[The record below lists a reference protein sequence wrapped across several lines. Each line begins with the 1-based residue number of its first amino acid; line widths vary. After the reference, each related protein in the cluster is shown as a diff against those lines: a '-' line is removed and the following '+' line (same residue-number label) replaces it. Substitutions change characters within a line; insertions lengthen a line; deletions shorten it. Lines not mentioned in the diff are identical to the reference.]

1 MIPAIVEQY
10 ITKLL
15 DPSVPKNERENT
27 RYVLTQIRDLSD
39 KAIRK
44 YDGKRA

>member
-15 DPSVPKNERENT
+15 DITVPRQERDNC
-27 RYVLTQIRDLSD
+27 RFVLVTIRDTVD
-39 KAIRK
+39 RAIRK

>member
-10 ITKLL
+10 IVRLL
-15 DPSVPKNERENT
+15 DPATPKNERENV
-27 RYVLTQIRDLSD
+27 RFVLTQIRNLTD